1 MLSATLHSNKEFPL
15 LILFLYFQSASLPP
29 VDHHL
34 GFSLNG
40 FFFCYSD
47 PFFATVMHLSI
58 FVEYALSLKFSF
70 HGAIELCLLKQ
81 PYTKSTMFE
90 FIFQLVVLL

>member
-29 VDHHL
+29 VDHPL

-40 FFFCYSD
+40 FFFFLLQRSIFCYSD
-47 PFFATVMHLSI
+47 AFIHL
-58 FVEYALSLKFSF
+58 
-70 HGAIELCLLKQ
+70 C
-81 PYTKSTMFE
+81 
-90 FIFQLVVLL
+90 